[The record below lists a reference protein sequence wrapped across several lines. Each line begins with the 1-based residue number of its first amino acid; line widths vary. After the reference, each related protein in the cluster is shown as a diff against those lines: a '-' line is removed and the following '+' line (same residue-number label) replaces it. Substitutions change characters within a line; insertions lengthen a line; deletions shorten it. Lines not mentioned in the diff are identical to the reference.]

1 MEVDVKEL
9 LKFFISKI
17 KIIILCTFIFAIIG
31 IIYVNFII
39 VPMYHSSTTLILVS
53 NDNSKNS
60 TMLQSEV
67 TLNKNLVATYS
78 EIVKSRTVLTKVI
91 DELHLDTDVA
101 NLSNQITVT
110 SVENTEI
117 IKIEVSDE
125 SAEKAQ
131 KIAKTTAEVFKD
143 EVQKIYNLTNVSV
156 VDKAYLAEK
165 PYNINPIKQLTI
177 FTCAGI
183 VAGAFILFLIFYFDT
198 SIKSSEEI
206 EEKLSLPVVGKV
218 VLVETKRGCRKWKI
232 KNY

>member
-1 MEVDVKEL
+1 MEIDVKEL

>member
-1 MEVDVKEL
+1 MEIDVKEL

-67 TLNKNLVATYS
+67 TLNKNLVVTYS

-218 VLVETKRGCRKWKI
+218 VLVETKRGRRK
-232 KNY
+232 

>member
-1 MEVDVKEL
+1 MEIDVKEL

-31 IIYVNFII
+31 VIYVNFII

-53 NDNSKNS
+53 NDNSQNS

-125 SAEKAQ
+125 SAEKAR
-131 KIAKTTAEVFKD
+131 KIAETTAEVFKD

-165 PYNINPIKQLTI
+165 PYNINPIKQFTI

-218 VLVETKRGCRKWKI
+218 VLVETKRGCRK
-232 KNY
+232 

>member
-1 MEVDVKEL
+1 MEIDVKEL

-31 IIYVNFII
+31 VIYVNFII
-39 VPMYHSSTTLILVS
+39 VPKYHSSTTLILVS
-53 NDNSKNS
+53 NDNSQNS

-125 SAEKAQ
+125 SAEKAR
-131 KIAKTTAEVFKD
+131 KIAETTAEVFKD

-218 VLVETKRGCRKWKI
+218 VLVETKRGRRKWKI

>member
-1 MEVDVKEL
+1 MEIDVKEL

-31 IIYVNFII
+31 VIYVNFII

-53 NDNSKNS
+53 NDNSQNS

-125 SAEKAQ
+125 SAEKAR
-131 KIAKTTAEVFKD
+131 KIAETTAEVFKD

-218 VLVETKRGCRKWKI
+218 VLVETKRGRRKWKI

>member
-1 MEVDVKEL
+1 MEIDVKEL

-206 EEKLSLPVVGKV
+206 EEKLSLHVVGKV
-218 VLVETKRGCRKWKI
+218 VLVETKRGRRK
-232 KNY
+232 

>member
-1 MEVDVKEL
+1 MEIDVKEL

-218 VLVETKRGCRKWKI
+218 VLVETKRGCRK
-232 KNY
+232 

>member
-1 MEVDVKEL
+1 MEIDVKEL

-110 SVENTEI
+110 SVETLQWLRR
-117 IKIEVSDE
+117 
-125 SAEKAQ
+125 A
-131 KIAKTTAEVFKD
+131 
-143 EVQKIYNLTNVSV
+143 
-156 VDKAYLAEK
+156 
-165 PYNINPIKQLTI
+165 
-177 FTCAGI
+177 
-183 VAGAFILFLIFYFDT
+183 T
-198 SIKSSEEI
+198 SS
-206 EEKLSLPVVGKV
+206 
-218 VLVETKRGCRKWKI
+218 
-232 KNY
+232 

>member
-1 MEVDVKEL
+1 MEIDVKEL

-31 IIYVNFII
+31 IIYANFII

-53 NDNSKNS
+53 NDNSQNS

-125 SAEKAQ
+125 SAEKAR
-131 KIAKTTAEVFKD
+131 KIAETTAEVFKD

-206 EEKLSLPVVGKV
+206 EEKLNLPVVGKV
-218 VLVETKRGCRKWKI
+218 VLVETKRGRRKWKI

>member
-1 MEVDVKEL
+1 MEIDVKEL

-39 VPMYHSSTTLILVS
+39 VPIYHSSTTLILVS

-218 VLVETKRGCRKWKI
+218 VLVETKRGRRKWKI

>member
-1 MEVDVKEL
+1 MEIDVKEL

-31 IIYVNFII
+31 VIYVNFII
-39 VPMYHSSTTLILVS
+39 VPKYHSSTTLILVS
-53 NDNSKNS
+53 NDNSQNS

-125 SAEKAQ
+125 SAEKAR
-131 KIAKTTAEVFKD
+131 KIAETTAEVFKD

-177 FTCAGI
+177 FTGAGI

-218 VLVETKRGCRKWKI
+218 VLVETKRGRRKWKI

>member
-1 MEVDVKEL
+1 MEIDVKEL

-165 PYNINPIKQLTI
+165 PYNINTIKQLTI

-218 VLVETKRGCRKWKI
+218 VLVETKRGCRK
-232 KNY
+232 

>member
-1 MEVDVKEL
+1 MEIDVKEL

-125 SAEKAQ
+125 SAEKAR

-218 VLVETKRGCRKWKI
+218 VLVETKRGCRK
-232 KNY
+232 

>member
-1 MEVDVKEL
+1 MEIDVKEL

-218 VLVETKRGCRKWKI
+218 VLVETKRGRRK
-232 KNY
+232 

>member
-1 MEVDVKEL
+1 MEIDVKEL

-31 IIYVNFII
+31 VIYVNFII

-53 NDNSKNS
+53 NDNSQNS

-125 SAEKAQ
+125 SAEKAR
-131 KIAKTTAEVFKD
+131 KIAETTAEVFKD

-218 VLVETKRGCRKWKI
+218 VLVETKRGRRK
-232 KNY
+232 

>member
-1 MEVDVKEL
+1 MEIDVKEL

-218 VLVETKRGCRKWKI
+218 VLVETKRGRRKWKI

>member
-1 MEVDVKEL
+1 MEIDVKEL

-67 TLNKNLVATYS
+67 TLNKNLVVTYS

-218 VLVETKRGCRKWKI
+218 VLVETKRGRRKWKI